1 MENARNYY
9 ENQQYNNVLSQTNSN
24 YTLPSTDETQYHQ
37 RPSTSQQNIT
47 HYRVAPRYEKECEV
61 LEDLKAIKTI
71 TEKLI
76 SQHHCNNA
84 NNQITLKKVQFSTP
98 YITPKSPTT
107 DTRIQATNLE
117 STSNNIPRKY
127 TKLTNLEKLTLD
139 NIYAKKKFPS
149 KEDYTNITVTT
160 GISKIQASRYFYRL
174 RKSEKSPTI
183 DRNIYQP
190 NI

>member
-9 ENQQYNNVLSQTNSN
+9 DNQQYNNALSQTNGN

-37 RPSTSQQNIT
+37 RPSTSEQDIS
-47 HYRVAPRYEKECEV
+47 HYRVASRYEKECEV
-61 LEDLKAIKTI
+61 LKDLKSIKAI

-76 SQHHCNNA
+76 FQHHFA

-98 YITPKSPTT
+98 YLKPKSPTT
-107 DTRIQATNLE
+107 DTRIPATNQE

-139 NIYAKKKFPS
+139 NIYAKEKFQ
-149 KEDYTNITVTT
+149 VR
-160 GISKIQASRYFYRL
+160 KIIQTL
-174 RKSEKSPTI
+174 
-183 DRNIYQP
+183 Q
-190 NI
+190 